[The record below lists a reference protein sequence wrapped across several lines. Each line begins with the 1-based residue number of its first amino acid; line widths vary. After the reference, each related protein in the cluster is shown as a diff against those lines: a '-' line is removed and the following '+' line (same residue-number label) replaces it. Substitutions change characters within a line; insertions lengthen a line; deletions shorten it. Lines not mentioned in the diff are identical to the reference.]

1 MATQSHEIDAYLSVY
16 KRLKSL
22 STNRAIEVT
31 LSSSF
36 GNALTRAFCPPWFY
50 APIRYEHGI
59 TPYDWRWTISPIL
72 RTAFQVGPTKADAG
86 TIRSP
91 ETSVILENAKP
102 SSFGR
107 GSETVYDPAYRKGLE
122 IPACD
127 VNFPKNADFEL
138 LKDHLSILVSENLFG
153 KRAGWQPE
161 DKSGNRRVSL
171 DLYKL
176 VVYEEGGH
184 FDWHMDSTHGDDHH
198 ATALLFLGSEW
209 EGGDL
214 KLRHGGCEFSQNDE
228 IRGET
233 TFPRERIN
241 LLNNV
246 IGQKQ
251 RDEEYVQ
258 NLSEYEEDIYMSELI
273 DAGVHLIAFY
283 TDVEHMVEPVTKG
296 TRIVLQFDVRIGP
309 SDSQT
314 AVDTGKGGS
323 QSLTDYNT
331 DKDDNI
337 DYDDS
342 RYHNRG
348 HIGNAPSQHAP
359 SAGVH
364 CDPKV
369 LDDVAQ
375 MIKQKLSNKTE
386 KNKVEHVAFPLRHLY
401 RLNSIRP
408 EYLKGIDAMLYEH
421 LTNFESQETKN
432 GFKVV
437 LHPVVLFESTD
448 SEGSWTKEY
457 YTGPHVW
464 VFEPDAMRKNLK
476 RKREE
481 GLADSEGSTKINDRD
496 DLDYKAELTEFHL
509 IKGCSL
515 EQIDSREYAEHTG
528 NEAQPGNNKYFGG
541 AMFVSLKKEA

>member
-22 STNRAIEVT
+22 STRRAVKVT
-31 LSSSF
+31 INSSL

-59 TPYDWRWTISPIL
+59 MPEDWSWTIASVVM
-72 RTAFQVGPTKADAG
+72 TAFQVGPTKADAG
-86 TIRSP
+86 TICSP
-91 ETSVILENAKP
+91 KTSVILENAKP

-153 KRAGWQPE
+153 KRVGWQPE
-161 DKSGNRRVSL
+161 DKSGNKRVRL
-171 DLYKL
+171 ELYKL

-228 IRGET
+228 IRG
-233 TFPRERIN
+233 
-241 LLNNV
+241 
-246 IGQKQ
+246 QKQ
-251 RDEEYVQ
+251 KDEEHVQ
-258 NLSEYEEDIYMSELI
+258 NLSEDEKDIYMGELH

-314 AVDTGKGGS
+314 AVDTGEGGS

-331 DKDDNI
+331 DKDDGVN
-337 DYDDS
+337 YDDP
-342 RYHNRG
+342 RYYNRG
-348 HIGNAPSQHAP
+348 HVGNASSQHAP

-364 CDPKV
+364 CDPKI

-375 MIKQKLSNKTE
+375 MIKQKLSNKTK

-448 SEGSWTKEY
+448 YEGSWTKEY
-457 YTGPHVW
+457 YTPHVW
-464 VFEPDAMRKNLK
+464 VFESDAMRKKLK

-481 GLADSEGSTKINDRD
+481 GLVDSEGSNDSD

-528 NEAQPGNNKYFGG
+528 NEAQPGENKYFGG